1 MSIGDLGSQAYTFRA
16 KCVNVVDGDTVDCL
30 IDVGFGLHTKQRLR
44 LHGVNTPEKRS
55 KDPLEK
61 ELAKIAEN
69 YVSQTILDKDVL
81 VQTYKDDSF
90 GRYLARVY
98 ILSEDEAGVYACLN
112 DLLIEN
118 GLGVLFMEDTDLLND
133 QE

>member
-1 MSIGDLGSQAYTFRA
+1 MSIGDLGTQAYTFRG

-30 IDVGFGLHTKQRLR
+30 IDVGFGLHTEQRLR

-61 ELAKIAEN
+61 ELAKIAEK
-69 YVSQTILDKDVL
+69 YTAQMILDKDVL

-90 GRYLARVY
+90 GRYLAKVY
-98 ILSEDEAGVYACLN
+98 ILGEGDTGEYTCLN
-112 DLLIEN
+112 DLLIDN
-118 GLGVLFMEDTDLLND
+118 GLGVAFMDDTDLLK
-133 QE
+133 

>member
-1 MSIGDLGSQAYTFRA
+1 MGNIDLGTQAYIFRG

-30 IDVGFGLHTKQRLR
+30 IDVGFGLRTKQRLR

-69 YVSQTILDKDVL
+69 FVSQMILDKDVL

-98 ILSEDEAGVYACLN
+98 ILSEGETKVYACLN
-112 DLLIEN
+112 DLLIES
-118 GLGVLFMEDTDLLND
+118 GLGVLYMEDTDLL
-133 QE
+133 E

>member
-1 MSIGDLGSQAYTFRA
+1 MSNIDLGTWAYTFRG

-30 IDVGFGLHTKQRLR
+30 IDVGFGMYTKQRLR

-69 YVSQTILDKDVL
+69 YVAQMILDKDVM

-98 ILSEDEAGVYACLN
+98 ILREDEAEVYDCLN

-118 GLGVLFMEDTDLLND
+118 GLGALYMEDTDLLND
-133 QE
+133 

>member
-1 MSIGDLGSQAYTFRA
+1 MKDLGSQAYIFRG
-16 KCVNVVDGDTVDCL
+16 KCINIVDGDTVDCL
-30 IDVGFGLHTKQRLR
+30 IDVGFGLFTKQRLR

-61 ELAKIAEN
+61 ELAKMAEN
-69 YVSQTILDKDVL
+69 YTSQMILNKEVL

-98 ILSEDEAGVYACLN
+98 LLSEDEAGMYACLN
-112 DLLIEN
+112 DLLIDN
-118 GLGVLFMEDTDLLND
+118 GLGVMYLENTDLLR
-133 QE
+133 